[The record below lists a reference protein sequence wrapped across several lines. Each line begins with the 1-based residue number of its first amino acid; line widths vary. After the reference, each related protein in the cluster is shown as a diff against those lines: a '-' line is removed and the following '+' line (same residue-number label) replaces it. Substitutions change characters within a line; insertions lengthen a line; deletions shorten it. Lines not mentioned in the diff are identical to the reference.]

1 MISKVKSNRG
11 ITLIALVITVIV
23 LLILAG
29 ISISMLTG
37 KNSIINESRE
47 AKDETVAAQEKEI
60 LEIAVAHVMAN
71 STNSS
76 LDAGR
81 LTTELGT
88 YAGQNKTQVTTSGS
102 NIKVKFIK
110 SENEY
115 LVDSNGNIKDANGG
129 NSNLGLQADRSFIG
143 EKSIGK
149 VYGDETIDNHATAN
163 EVEGGY
169 KFEQGNYL
177 FVQNYSFRGY
187 NSETG
192 NWEDMTRDVYIC
204 WDGNYGTISEVQ
216 DLRDYADTNGVTVY
230 WDIFDS
236 SGAWLSYG
244 DCSGLP
250 GA

>member
-1 MISKVKSNRG
+1 MMNKARSKRG

-37 KNSIINESRE
+37 KNSIINESRQ

-60 LEIAVAHVMAN
+60 LEIAVAHVMSK
-71 STNSS
+71 STSGS
-76 LDAGR
+76 IDAGS

-129 NSNLGLQADRSFIG
+129 NSNLGLQADGSFIG

-149 VYGDETIDNHATAN
+149 SHTGEIDNYATAN

-216 DLRDYADTNGVTVY
+216 DLIDYANTNGVTVY

-236 SGAWLSYG
+236 SGAWLSNG
-244 DCSGLP
+244 IQ
-250 GA
+250 AK